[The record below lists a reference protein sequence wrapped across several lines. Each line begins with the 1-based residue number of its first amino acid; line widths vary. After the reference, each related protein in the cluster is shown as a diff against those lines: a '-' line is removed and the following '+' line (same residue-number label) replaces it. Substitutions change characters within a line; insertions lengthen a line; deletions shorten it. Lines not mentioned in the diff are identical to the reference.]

1 MRARILMIA
10 GFGDN
15 SSMYAPLLETPLAQN
30 QELIPL
36 DLPGFGAP
44 ALDGE
49 TTLQTLAD
57 HVKDAAIQREADTIV
72 AHSVASIIA
81 SLAAGTKGSPLK
93 RIISL
98 EGNLTDEDA
107 YFSGRAAEF
116 EDAASFRDWFLPRL
130 AKKAESDPILAR
142 YTREV
147 AKADPQ
153 ALWELGC
160 DARRFSDKHHAG
172 ERLRDATAITYI
184 VNPDNCAEASMTWLG
199 NSGLATIKLPGASHW
214 PTIDQPAAL
223 ARAIERVLVSED

>member
-15 SSMYAPLLETPLAQN
+15 SSMYAPLLETPLAQSHD
-30 QELIPL
+30 LIPL

-49 TTLQTLAD
+49 TTLQALAD
-57 HVKDAAIQREADTIV
+57 YVNISAIKREADTII

-81 SLAAGTKGSPLK
+81 SLAAGTGGSPLK

-98 EGNLTDEDA
+98 EGNLTAEDA

-130 AKKAESDPILAR
+130 AKQAEADPILGR

-147 AKADPQ
+147 AKADAQ

-160 DARRFSDKHHAG
+160 DARRFSDEHHPG
-172 ERLRDATAITYI
+172 ERLRDAAEATYI
-184 VNPDNCAEASMTWLG
+184 VNPQNCAEASMTWLG
-199 NSGLATIKLPGASHW
+199 SSGLATVELPGASHW
-214 PTIDQPAAL
+214 PTIDQPL
-223 ARAIERVLVSED
+223 AVAKTIPQRVDS

>member
-15 SSMYAPLLETPLAQN
+15 SSMYAPLLETPLAQSH
-30 QELIPL
+30 ELIPL

-57 HVKDAAIQREADTIV
+57 YVNETAVKREATTII

-81 SLAAGTKGSPLK
+81 SLAASAEGSTLE

-98 EGNLTDEDA
+98 EGNLTAEDA

-142 YTREV
+142 YTKAV

-160 DARRFSDKHHAG
+160 DARRFSDEHHPG
-172 ERLRDATAITYI
+172 ERLRDAAAITYI
-184 VNPDNCAEASMTWLG
+184 VNPENCAEASMAWLG
-199 NSGLATIKLPGASHW
+199 GSGLATIKLPGASHW
-214 PTIDQPAAL
+214 PTIDQPQQL
-223 ARAIERVLVSED
+223 AEYISKTLS